1 MIDVISINKSI
12 RLAKDKFHIKKIKL
26 HMQNVIKV
34 HFWKLK
40 LILLDSSDKYVWTG
54 APWK

>member
-1 MIDVISINKSI
+1 
-12 RLAKDKFHIKKIKL
+12 
-26 HMQNVIKV
+26 MQNVIKV